1 MGGIQIGSL
10 TLNGALLVYLL
21 FGAAGW
27 LVLRYGAASGSGQEQ
42 EQEQGLERERGQ
54 ERGQG
59 QERRWLLAKAGTA
72 FWLWLLLWKGSFLL
86 FHPAATFRQPSSLL
100 YFDGGERGIWLAT
113 LAVAVYFAAAARRS
127 GVALRAVSFGAL
139 QFMLGG
145 WAASRLLLLAF
156 GAQPQWLHGAAA
168 AASLLLLAALPALR
182 GKLDA
187 AALRRGGGAAP
198 YGLPAAAAVVLAALL
213 AYGRLEDA
221 LPGRMAAPPLGEG
234 IATTARLGQ
243 PAPDFV
249 LDGADGQPIRLADY
263 RGRTVVLNFWATW
276 CPPCRAEMPQMQ
288 SFHEQAAASGQG
300 VVVLA
305 INLTSTESGADKARQ
320 FVQKRGLTFP
330 VALDAAG
337 EVQRAYRVTAYPT
350 TFVVDPQGVVRTVW
364 KGAMSA
370 DSLKAAVGRL

>member
-1 MGGIQIGSL
+1 MGGVQIGSL
-10 TLNGALLVYLL
+10 TLNGSLLVYLL
-21 FGAAGW
+21 FGVAGW
-27 LVLRYGAASGSGQEQ
+27 LVLRFGAGQEQ
-42 EQEQGLERERGQ
+42 EQEQGQGPIRSEERQ
-54 ERGQG
+54 
-59 QERRWLLAKAGTA
+59 WLLARAGTA
-72 FWLWLLLWKGSFLL
+72 FWLWLVLWKGSFLL
-86 FHPAATFRQPSSLL
+86 FHPAATLRQPSSLL
-100 YFDGGERGIWLAT
+100 YFDGGERGVWLAT
-113 LAVAVYFAAAARRS
+113 LVVAIYIAVMLRR
-127 GVALRAVSFGAL
+127 GGMPLRTVAFGAL

-182 GKLDA
+182 RKLD
-187 AALRRGGGAAP
+187 GGGASP

-213 AYGRLEDA
+213 AFGRLEEA
-221 LPGRMAAPPLGEG
+221 LPGRMATPPVGDG
-234 IATTARLGQ
+234 AVSAAKLGQ
-243 PAPDFV
+243 PAPDFA
-249 LDGADGQPIRLADY
+249 LEGADGQPIRLADY

-288 SFHEQAAASGQG
+288 TFHEQAAASGSG

-305 INLTSTESGADKARQ
+305 VNLTSTESGADKPRQ
-320 FVQKRGLTFP
+320 FAQKRGLTFP

-337 EVQRAYRVTAYPT
+337 DVQRAYRVTAYPT

-370 DSLKAAVGRL
+370 DSLQAAVDKL